1 MKAKLVTYTKGKLS
15 GSQRSLIS
23 KNLFG
28 YLDKSNKG
36 KYVYERKGL
45 LNKYKH
51 IKVSN
56 NTFIIE
62 LKGWPKIRDFL
73 NKRKVKI
80 KSWSIEL
87 TKL

>member
-1 MKAKLVTYTKGKLS
+1 MKAKLVTYTKEKLN
-15 GSQRSLIS
+15 GSQKSLVS

-45 LNKYKH
+45 LNKYRN

-62 LKGWPKIRDFL
+62 LKGWSEIRSFL
-73 NKRKVKI
+73 NKKRVKI
-80 KSWSIEL
+80 KNWDI
-87 TKL
+87 KLNKL